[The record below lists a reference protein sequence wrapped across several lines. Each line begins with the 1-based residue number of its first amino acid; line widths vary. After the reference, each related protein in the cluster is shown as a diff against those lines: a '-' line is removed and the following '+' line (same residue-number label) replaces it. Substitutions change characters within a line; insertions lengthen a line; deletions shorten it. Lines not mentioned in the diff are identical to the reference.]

1 MAGVCRASLY
11 ILKMVL
17 GVTLPPK
24 QRLFYWNRVKGC
36 DLATVA
42 FDVP

>member
-17 GVTLPPK
+17 DVTLALK

-36 DLATVA
+36 DLATMA